1 MASPVAIP
9 HHQIMSSL
17 QNRTNQIPVVES
29 SAEIHHAPVRKRG
42 RVDDIA
48 ELDDRRAGSGVTRD
62 TELSET
68 LREYYKRMSKDPDMT
83 WDKTKSIRDG
93 RNARIVN
100 NMIAYIRGLEQ
111 HLNNNTSGDTGE
123 NPRRMHWTDHQI
135 FAKAQN
141 QLEYHKATADLTD
154 ELRKKHSAKVAK
166 RNARKK
172 KHDIRKEA
180 FALGGRNLSTYRE
193 KGEDLLVAALMS
205 DSDDDVNE
213 DGQTVGRKLLRP
225 HWRSDAANAFLDD
238 LTTLSRH
245 TAKGRE
251 YCQKRD
257 RQERRTCTV
266 VVQGVDDIVSKEV
279 PDWAKVVV
287 PDDAEN
293 DG

>member
-1 MASPVAIP
+1 MPNVLCRMLTLVP
-9 HHQIMSSL
+9 CYQ
-17 QNRTNQIPVVES
+17 
-29 SAEIHHAPVRKRG
+29 
-42 RVDDIA
+42 
-48 ELDDRRAGSGVTRD
+48 
-62 TELSET
+62 ET

-172 KHDIRKEA
+172 VCVA
-180 FALGGRNLSTYRE
+180 GGYCICVHTHIMNTQLS
-193 KGEDLLVAALMS
+193 D
-205 DSDDDVNE
+205 
-213 DGQTVGRKLLRP
+213 
-225 HWRSDAANAFLDD
+225 RSN
-238 LTTLSRH
+238 
-245 TAKGRE
+245 K
-251 YCQKRD
+251 
-257 RQERRTCTV
+257 
-266 VVQGVDDIVSKEV
+266 
-279 PDWAKVVV
+279 
-287 PDDAEN
+287 
-293 DG
+293 